1 MYCGFGSTL
10 EGYAS
15 SQAPV
20 VSSTGCCSAWR
31 LMSGDLLRFQR
42 IGAIGAVDFLAG
54 DRRIEAA
61 GHDHLGSPA
70 QDVPIVLVERVEN
83 ARLDLMHLA
92 AGAVLDRALAG
103 DAVNRLQVV
112 LEIGRASCRE
122 RVCQYV

>member
-42 IGAIGAVDFLAG
+42 IGSIGAVDFIAG
-54 DRRIEAA
+54 DRRLEAA
-61 GHDHLGSPA
+61 DHDHLGSPA
-70 QDVPIVLVERVEN
+70 QDVPSVLVERVEN
-83 ARLDLMHLA
+83 AWLYRMHLA
-92 AGAVLDRALAG
+92 SVSGLDTAPAG
-103 DAVNRLQVV
+103 DEVDRCLGVLATGRL
-112 LEIGRASCRE
+112 
-122 RVCQYV
+122 